1 MLILKKFKKQ
11 NKLFQCIFLKNYFEN
26 NHYQNNKYALNQCF
40 EFAFYR
46 FNYHLNHLKV
56 YYCHKVSQTLKSHT
70 RLQCFKIN
78 LGVMVAIVSSRFN
91 LGVMVIIV

>member
-1 MLILKKFKKQ
+1 LKKQ
-11 NKLFQCIFLKNYFEN
+11 NI
-26 NHYQNNKYALNQCF
+26 YQNRIDNL
-40 EFAFYR
+40 EFK
-46 FNYHLNHLKV
+46 YHLNHLKV

-78 LGVMVAIVSSRFN
+78 LGVMIAIVSSRFN